1 MTDTRGDAVEDAL
14 VSLHLLADAFKRK
27 KASEEADCGLE
38 LQRDSLALANDK
50 ARESECA
57 ADCAAANLRT
67 FEARLATFN
76 AEAAKAKTEISA
88 QLIADY
94 PLLANDFQLSFDAS
108 RLIRNVECAKKEH
121 EAAVITQDADYD
133 DAERIER
140 AYDMAVASAPLKRF
154 KPAACDL
161 SAVLDLIKRLSRA

>member
-1 MTDTRGDAVEDAL
+1 LKLALTKKRPLEDAL

-27 KASEEADCGLE
+27 KASEEDCGLE
-38 LQRDSLALANDK
+38 RDSLALANDK

-108 RLIRNVECAKKEH
+108 RLICNVECAKKEH

-133 DAERIER
+133 DAERIEK

>member
-27 KASEEADCGLE
+27 KASEEDCGLE
-38 LQRDSLALANDK
+38 RDSLALANDK

-108 RLIRNVECAKKEH
+108 RLICNVECAKKEH
-121 EAAVITQDADYD
+121 EAAVITQDADY
-133 DAERIER
+133 AERIER